1 MKTQLVSL
9 LMIAF
14 QLYAQPSNGIKAVAD
29 TSDTFKLV
37 KSDKHVA
44 LYERWIR
51 HADGKACRE
60 LRAEFVIEAA
70 FDAILSLL
78 RDDERN
84 RYWNKNLAACRI
96 IAGGQDQWVA
106 YYRYAIPWP
115 VNDQDCAV
123 QYTVHRELN
132 HPVTTIQFNSV
143 AHNDFPVQP
152 NVTRME
158 AVSGRWELEAV
169 GNQRFSVRY
178 YVTTAPN
185 QSLPRWVT
193 DPLVRG
199 NLVASMTSFRNL
211 AEGNG

>member
-9 LMIAF
+9 LIITL
-14 QLYAQPSNGIKAVAD
+14 QLYAQPSNSIMADAD
-29 TSDTFKLV
+29 TSDIFKLV

-51 HADGKACRE
+51 QADGKASRE
-60 LRAEFVIEAA
+60 LRAEFMIEAA
-70 FDAILSLL
+70 FDTILSLL
-78 RDDERN
+78 RDDERT
-84 RYWNKNLAACRI
+84 RHWNKNLAACRI
-96 IAGGQDQWVA
+96 ITEGQDQWVA

-115 VNDQDCAV
+115 VNDQDCAL
-123 QYTVHRELN
+123 QYTLHRERN
-132 HPVTTIQFNSV
+132 HPVTTIQFRSV

-169 GNQRFSVRY
+169 GNQRYSVRY

-185 QSLPRWVT
+185 QSLPRWLT

-211 AEGNG
+211 AEENG